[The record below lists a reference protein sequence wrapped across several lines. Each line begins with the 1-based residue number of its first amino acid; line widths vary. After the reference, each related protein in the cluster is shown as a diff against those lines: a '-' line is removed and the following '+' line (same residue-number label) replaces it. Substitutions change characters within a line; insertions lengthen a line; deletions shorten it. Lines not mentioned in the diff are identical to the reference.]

1 MANRDI
7 SEAGPQPDNAG
18 NASVG
23 TLVSHAVVG
32 FDGSAA
38 SYDAVAFAAGW
49 AKRTGG
55 ALDIVYVAD
64 PYWQWIGDAC
74 GGMASPFYDLRDMA
88 PLLSEDSAA
97 AMVESGVR
105 WVYRTICLTTAGGIA
120 RELER
125 HATTLSADAIFIGRP
140 RRRLLSSTPRRL
152 LRCAKRIVIIVP

>member
-1 MANRDI
+1 MADGDT
-7 SEAGPQPDNAG
+7 SDAGLQANAMDNA
-18 NASVG
+18 SLG

-32 FDGSAA
+32 FNGSAA

-64 PYWQWIGDAC
+64 PYWQRIGDAC

-88 PLLSEDSAA
+88 PVLSEDAA
-97 AMVESGVR
+97 EAMAESGVS
-105 WVYRTICLTTAGGIA
+105 WVYRTICLATAGGVA

-125 HATTLSADAIFIGRP
+125 HATTLSADAIFIGCP
-140 RRRLLSSTPRRL
+140 RRRRRSSIPRRL
-152 LRCAKRIVIIVP
+152 LRCPKQIVIIVP